1 MTYEADRYFS
11 YKQHIWPGIPYRTSL
26 SFHSLIPWELQENAD
41 TLTFA
46 YLYAEDHNKYNTE
59 HYAFIYV
66 AVNAHWEEHRFS
78 LPVLPEGFQWRL
90 AFEAYGVRSE
100 PGEEKIHD
108 DQTGIKLGP
117 RTTAVLIGN
126 Q

>member
-1 MTYEADRYFS
+1 MMEYFYGAQSAQFASVEIPKELLTGKKIYVEYAIDRTDKY
-11 YKQHIWPGIPYRTSL
+11 GRTL
-26 SFHSLIPWELQENAD
+26 
-41 TLTFA
+41 A
-46 YLYAEDHNKYNTE
+46 YLYTEGREKYHTE
-59 HYAFIYV
+59 QTSFIYV

-100 PGEEKIHD
+100 PGEEKILN
-108 DQTGIKLGP
+108 DQTGINLGP

-126 Q
+126 H